1 MNDSALVQSWFDQL
15 NTIGVQADGSTLRL
29 GYTETEDQMIDCI
42 VGFAR
47 EFGMQSY
54 QDSVGNTFIYNGNN
68 QGDYTVIGSHV
79 DSVVNGGK
87 FDGVAGVISGL
98 LVLKW
103 IADAKLDI
111 PVKVG
116 IFRMEESSV
125 MGMATVGS
133 KLISGKINEAKLKQL
148 KNDKGITLYDILK
161 QKGYKTQPEPISQ
174 MKEYLELHIEQGRVL
189 ESENLPLGVVNCI
202 AAPTR
207 KWVTITGRQDHSGAT
222 PMGLRKDALTAAAQ
236 IIVEIEKAGQ
246 NEANNSSVA
255 TVGVIKNT
263 PNAFNVIPGEVTLGI
278 DIRGIKKDSIA
289 KVVTQVEKA
298 IRQICEQRGLSY
310 DITDISASDPV
321 DLDPQVEK
329 GLAQAAEELS
339 VPFKIMPSGAG
350 HDAMNFTDFCKVGML
365 FIPCK
370 EGISHNKE
378 ELAKMEDIVT
388 GSKVLLQYL
397 KNHV

>member
-310 DITDISASDPV
+310 DITEISASDPV